1 MVGRRIYKISNC
13 PLSIKLREAS
23 KHMDKLLKDK
33 KAILIFVFPALLVF
47 IVVILLPICF
57 SVYYSLLKWDGIGK
71 ETFVGIKNYLNLFI
85 NNTDGFTKSV
95 KNSFILALLSV
106 FIQLPLSLILA
117 MVLARG
123 VKGENFF
130 RTVYFIPVIISTVV
144 IGQLWMKIYNPNYG
158 MLNVILKKIGLASLA
173 QPWLASTKTAL
184 GAAFIPIVWQY
195 IGYHMLL
202 MYAAIKSI
210 SPDIYEAG
218 KIDGASEIQ
227 MAAKI
232 TIPLIKPI
240 LQVCVVFAV
249 TGSFKAF
256 DLIYIL
262 TNGGP
267 LHASEVPSTL
277 MYNTIFNKY
286 MYGYGSS
293 MSIFIIAECLVFTL
307 IIRKLF
313 EGRKSAEV

>member
-1 MVGRRIYKISNC
+1 
-13 PLSIKLREAS
+13 
-23 KHMDKLLKDK
+23 MDKLLRNK
-33 KAILIFVFPALLVF
+33 KAIFLFVFPALLIF
-47 IVVILLPICF
+47 AVVIILPICF
-57 SVYYSLLKWDGIGK
+57 SLYYSLLKWDGIGK
-71 ETFVGIKNYLNLFI
+71 GTFIGFKNYINLFV
-85 NNTDGFTKSV
+85 NNTDGFEKAV
-95 KNSFILALLSV
+95 RNSFILALLSV
-106 FIQLPLSLILA
+106 FIQLPLSLLMA
-117 MVLARG
+117 LVLSRG

-144 IGQLWMKIYNPNYG
+144 IGQLWMKIYNANYG
-158 MLNVILKKIGLASLA
+158 MLNVFLRKIGLENLA

-210 SPDIYEAG
+210 SPDIYEAA
-218 KIDGASEIQ
+218 KIDGATEFQ
-227 MAAKI
+227 MASRI

-277 MYNTIFNKY
+277 MYNTIFDKY
-286 MYGYGSS
+286 MYGYGSA
-293 MSIFIIAECLVFTL
+293 MSIFIIVECLVFTL

-313 EGRKSAEV
+313 EGRKAVEA

>member
-1 MVGRRIYKISNC
+1 
-13 PLSIKLREAS
+13 
-23 KHMDKLLKDK
+23 MDKLLKDK
-33 KAILIFVFPALLVF
+33 KAIFLFVFPAFLVF
-47 IVVILLPICF
+47 VMAILLPICF

-71 ETFVGIKNYLNLFI
+71 GIFVGINNYLDLFI
-85 NNTDGFTKSV
+85 NNTDGFTKSI

-106 FIQLPLSLILA
+106 FIQLPLSLLLA
-117 MVLARG
+117 LVLARG
-123 VKGENFF
+123 VKGENLF
-130 RTVYFIPVIISTVV
+130 RTIYFIPVIISTVV

-158 MLNVILKKIGLASLA
+158 MLNIFLKKIGLTSFA

-184 GAAFIPIVWQY
+184 FAAFIPIVWQY

-210 SPDIYEAG
+210 SSDIYEAG
-218 KIDGASEIQ
+218 KIDGASEVQ
-227 MAAKI
+227 MATRI

-240 LQVCVVFAV
+240 LQVSVIFAV

-277 MYNTIFNKY
+277 MYNTIFAKY

-307 IIRKLF
+307 IIRKMF

>member
-1 MVGRRIYKISNC
+1 MDRI
-13 PLSIKLREAS
+13 LR
-23 KHMDKLLKDK
+23 DK
-33 KAILIFVFPALLVF
+33 KAIFLFAFPALLVF
-47 IVVILLPICF
+47 IIAILLPICF

-71 ETFVGIKNYLNLFI
+71 GNFIGLINYKNLFI

-95 KNSFILALLSV
+95 KNSFILAFLSV
-106 FIQLPLSLILA
+106 FIQLPLSLLLA
-117 MVLARG
+117 LILARG
-123 VKGENFF
+123 VKGENLF
-130 RTVYFIPVIISTVV
+130 RTIYFIPVIISTVV

-158 MLNVILKKIGLASLA
+158 MLNMILKKIGLGALA
-173 QPWLASTKTAL
+173 KPWLASPKTAL
-184 GAAFIPIVWQY
+184 MAAIIPIVWQY

-210 SPDIYEAG
+210 SQDIYEAG
-218 KIDGASEIQ
+218 KIDGASEFQ
-227 MAAKI
+227 MASRI

-249 TGSFKAF
+249 TGSFKSF

-277 MYNTIFNKY
+277 MYNTIFAKY

-293 MSIFIIAECLVFTL
+293 MSIFIIAECLIFTL
-307 IIRKLF
+307 FINKMF
-313 EGRKSAEV
+313 EGRKTNEA

>member
-1 MVGRRIYKISNC
+1 
-13 PLSIKLREAS
+13 
-23 KHMDKLLKDK
+23 MDKLLRDK
-33 KAILIFVFPALLVF
+33 KAIFLFVFPALLVF
-47 IVVILLPICF
+47 VVAVILPICF
-57 SVYYSLLKWDGIGK
+57 SAYYSLLKWDGIGK
-71 ETFVGIKNYLNLFI
+71 GNLVGLKNYFDLFV
-85 NNTDGFTKSV
+85 NNTDGFTKAI
-95 KNSFILALLSV
+95 KNSFILAVLSV
-106 FIQLPLSLILA
+106 FIQLPLSLLLA
-117 MVLARG
+117 LVLSRG

-130 RTVYFIPVIISTVV
+130 RTTYFIPVIISTVV

-158 MLNVILKKIGLASLA
+158 MLNMLLKKIGLPFLA

-184 GAAFIPIVWQY
+184 AAAFIPIVWQY
-195 IGYHMLL
+195 VGYHMLL

-210 SPDIYEAG
+210 STDIYEAA
-218 KIDGASEIQ
+218 KIDGASEVQ
-227 MAAKI
+227 MASRI

-267 LHASEVPSTL
+267 LHSSEVPSTL
-277 MYNTIFNKY
+277 MYNTIFDKY

-293 MSIFIIAECLVFTL
+293 MSIFIIVECLVFTL

-313 EGRKSAEV
+313 EGRKSAEA